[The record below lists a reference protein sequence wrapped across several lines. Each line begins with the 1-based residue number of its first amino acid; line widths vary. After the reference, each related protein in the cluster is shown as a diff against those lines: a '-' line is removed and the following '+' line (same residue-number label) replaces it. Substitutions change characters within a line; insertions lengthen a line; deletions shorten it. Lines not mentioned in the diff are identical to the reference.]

1 MRVVR
6 VSFFLLLFLSPVAR
20 RVVLAADDLRTPS
33 PAIKAVCECANFN
46 AALAE
51 AQRIYAS
58 REDDVSMPLTPVM
71 HDRYRARVDAA
82 YSAAGCLVHCTNVP
96 EQTRN
101 RARVLLAESGFKD
114 ASLGAL
120 EWRAR
125 LNVVL
130 AETTRCLEVE
140 PQNRACHLWYASS
153 RGMLAKGSW
162 NPLNLR
168 LPSHLMDEFRLA
180 RGGMP
185 AGHDFGDGPATRGE
199 AAMFLRVPRFAGGD
213 LAAGLALITEARR
226 AASFDCRIANRL
238 IYAEALG
245 RNGDIPAA
253 HAEYRA
259 IVDRGLPDC
268 SPQRYENA
276 VAVEQAARCVARLD
290 AAPGVDPGWD
300 EDCRRP

>member
-6 VSFFLLLFLSPVAR
+6 ASLFFLLFFPLVAR
-20 RVVLAADDLRTPS
+20 PVLAADDLRTPS
-33 PAIKAVCECANFN
+33 PAVKAICDCTNFN

-51 AQRIYAS
+51 AQQIYAS
-58 REDDVSMPLTPVM
+58 REDDVALPLTPVM
-71 HDRYRARVDAA
+71 HDRYRSRVDAA
-82 YSAAGCLVHCTNVP
+82 YGRANCLVHCTNVP
-96 EQTRN
+96 EQARN

-114 ASLGAL
+114 ASLGAA

-140 PQNRACHLWYASS
+140 PQYRACHLWYASS

-168 LPSHLMDEFRLA
+168 LPSHLLDEFRLA

-199 AAMFLRVPRFAGGD
+199 AAMLLRVPRFAGGD
-213 LAAGLALITEARR
+213 VAAGLALMRETRQ
-226 AASFDCRIANRL
+226 AASFDCRVANRL

-245 RNGDIPAA
+245 RNGDLAGA

-259 IVDRGLPDC
+259 IVDAGLPEC

-276 VAVEQAARCVARLD
+276 VSVEQAARCVARLD
-290 AAPGVDPGWD
+290 AAPDADPGWD